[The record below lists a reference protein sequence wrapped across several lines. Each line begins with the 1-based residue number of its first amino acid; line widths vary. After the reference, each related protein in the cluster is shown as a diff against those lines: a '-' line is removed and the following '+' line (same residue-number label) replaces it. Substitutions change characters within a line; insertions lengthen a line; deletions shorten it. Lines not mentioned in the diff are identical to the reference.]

1 MCFTLISFFLSHTK
15 HSLHCHSRTFS
26 YPAQRFSKVLSP
38 RNKRATKVVLVDEI
52 VLICKSNSFTLV
64 DVIDPNG
71 FKNLGLDK
79 MIDTSTDHYGDR
91 NDALDFLDER
101 RVWHARNASLRWV
114 RDNET
119 TCTSLFDDLG
129 MFGDIG
135 SILLFSFSLLFS
147 FFVALY
153 QLRSLALFNSSIAQL
168 LFFFFRVLK
177 ISITLSLEN

>member
-26 YPAQRFSKVLSP
+26 YPAQCFSKVLSP
-38 RNKRATKVVLVDEI
+38 RNKRAMKVVLVDEI

-71 FKNLGLDK
+71 FKNLGLDE
-79 MIDTSTDHYGDR
+79 MANTGSDHYRDR
-91 NDALDFLDER
+91 NDALDFFDER

-119 TCTSLFDDLG
+119 TCTSLFGDLG
-129 MFGDIG
+129 L
-135 SILLFSFSLLFS
+135 ILLFSFSLLFS

-153 QLRSLALFNSSIAQL
+153 QLRSLALFNCSIA
-168 LFFFFRVLK
+168 
-177 ISITLSLEN
+177 